1 MEVGAMRECRVAER
15 KVVDPQDTVP
25 KVYMRRVA
33 QQPGR
38 VLVRRRRADGWHDM
52 SAEEFAADVD
62 SVAAGL
68 IACGVRRGDR
78 VALMSATRYEWTL
91 LDCAI
96 MSAAAVTVPI
106 YETSSVEQVRWIL
119 QDSAAVGVVVD
130 SPVHEATVLGLR
142 ADLPDLEH
150 VWSLDGGG
158 VAEIASE
165 ATGESAEQ
173 VDRRRRE
180 SDGSSL
186 ATIVYTS
193 GTTGMPKG
201 CPLTHSNMLAVANGV
216 LPGALDQIITPNA
229 ATLIFL
235 PLAHVAARL
244 VQTGCLVQGA
254 AMGHWSDLPSVVDE
268 LQSFQPDFIVGVP
281 RVFEKVYNAA
291 ATKAAAENKAKI
303 FAWAAAT
310 AIEYSTAMDTDG
322 PSPWLRI
329 RHAIFDRLVYAKLRA
344 RLGGRASAALCGA
357 APLGAR
363 LGHFFRG
370 IGLPIYEVYG
380 ETECFGLATISYPGA
395 IRVGAAGRP
404 IAGGAIRIGD
414 DGEILIDGPH
424 VFDGY
429 WHNADATAEALPGDG
444 WLHSGDIGKL
454 DESRFLHITGRKK
467 DLIVTSSGKNVA
479 PAVLEDVVRAH
490 PMISEIMVVGDNRP
504 FVAALVTLDPAYLR
518 TWLELHDRDADTPAA
533 ELIDDDEVRAEVQD
547 ALDRANAAVS
557 RAESIR
563 SFRILPTEFTVE
575 DGQLTPSL
583 KLMRG
588 AVADQLAN
596 EISSLY
602 A

>member
-1 MEVGAMRECRVAER
+1 MREFRVAVR

-33 QQPGR
+33 QQPGH

-68 IACGVRRGDR
+68 IACGVHRGDR

-106 YETSSVEQVRWIL
+106 YETSSAEQVRWIL
-119 QDSAAVGVVVD
+119 QDSAAVAVVVD
-130 SPVHEATVLGLR
+130 NPVHQATVLALR
-142 ADLPDLEH
+142 ADLPALEH
-150 VWSLDGGG
+150 VWCLDGDG
-158 VAEIASE
+158 VAEIAAE
-165 ATGESAEQ
+165 ATGESAEL

-180 SDGSSL
+180 SDGSAL
-186 ATIVYTS
+186 ATIIYTS

-216 LPGALDQIITPNA
+216 LPGALDQIITPDA
-229 ATLIFL
+229 STLIFL

-244 VQTGCLVQGA
+244 IQSGCLVQGT
-254 AMGHWSDLPSVVDE
+254 AMGHWSDLPTVVDE
-268 LQSFQPDFIVGVP
+268 LESFQPDFIVGVP

-291 ATKAAAENKAKI
+291 ATKAAAENKARI

-310 AIEYSTAMDTDG
+310 AIEHSQAMDNDG

-329 RHAIFDRLVYAKLRA
+329 RHAVFDRLVYAKLRA
-344 RLGGRASAALCGA
+344 RLGGQASAAVCGA

-380 ETECFGLATISYPGA
+380 ETECFGLATINHPGT
-395 IRVGAAGRP
+395 IRVGAVGQP

-414 DGEILIDGPH
+414 DGEVLINGPH

-429 WHNADATAEALPGDG
+429 WHNTHATAEALPGDG
-444 WLHSGDIGKL
+444 WLHSGDIGEL
-454 DESRFLHITGRKK
+454 DPSGFLHITGRKK
-467 DLIVTSSGKNVA
+467 DLIVTSSDKNVA
-479 PAVLEDVVRAH
+479 PAVLEDIARAH
-490 PMISEIMVVGDNRP
+490 PMISEIMAVGDNRP

-518 TWLELHDRDADTPAA
+518 TWLDMHHRKADTPAA
-533 ELIDDDEVRAEVQD
+533 ELIDDDEVRSEVQD
-547 ALDRANAAVS
+547 AIDQANAAVS

-563 SFRILPTEFTVE
+563 SFRILPNEFTVE

-583 KLMRG
+583 KLKRA

-596 EISSLY
+596 EITALY
-602 A
+602 T